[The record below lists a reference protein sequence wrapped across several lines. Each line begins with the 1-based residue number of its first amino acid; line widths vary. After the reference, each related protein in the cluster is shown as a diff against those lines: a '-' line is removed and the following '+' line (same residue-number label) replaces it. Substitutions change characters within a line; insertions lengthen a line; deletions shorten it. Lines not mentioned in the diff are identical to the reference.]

1 MFGWTSHEMA
11 QPQAARRT
19 RDAEVDLARV
29 RGRGRTFRR
38 LVFADGKR
46 TRAELW
52 KSPPGKVVTAAK
64 IRLRIQSRKFDVAGE
79 LGFEPRQTE
88 SETECRPI
96 ARQRMYWAFPADLQ
110 GSEY

>member
-38 LVFADGKR
+38 LVFAEGKR
-46 TRAELW
+46 TRTEL
-52 KSPPGKVVTAAK
+52 
-64 IRLRIQSRKFDVAGE
+64 
-79 LGFEPRQTE
+79 
-88 SETECRPI
+88 
-96 ARQRMYWAFPADLQ
+96 
-110 GSEY
+110 